1 MEANLMRQL
10 ISTGPADVLIAS
22 AWQGL
27 LLTAFA
33 WACLKLG
40 PGLRA
45 SVRFSVWLIVFLLVA
60 LLPCFALFRSLS
72 HVASSGAPAGFA
84 LQMNPAWAIAIEAAW
99 LIASLFSITRLL
111 SGALQMRA
119 MYRNSTVVPFEGLTT
134 SGSRPV
140 EIRLSDAVDAPSVI
154 GFFQPAVVVP
164 RSLWSELSAAELKQV
179 ILHEIAHL
187 DRGDDW
193 TNLIQKLLRSLC
205 PLNPALVWAERQ
217 LCREREQACDDA
229 VLDAA
234 GNARD
239 YASCLTRLAENR
251 LVRRAAALAPGLWK
265 RHSELAARVE
275 NILHRRRALPPIFS
289 YGFVAASLLL
299 SLSGAVALQRCP
311 GLIIFA
317 SQNATAAAFV
327 PPQAERATGTP
338 AANLIPAR
346 YENHTQPR
354 LQNAMFY
361 TAASPLVNTGKHD
374 TGKQVA
380 IKSQIKKVHRLTRPV
395 EKMRNVQLMQMSS
408 DAYGGEHLT
417 LIVFTVDIP
426 QNAGTST
433 ISFTSNWIAFQI

>member
-1 MEANLMRQL
+1 MEANLVRQL
-10 ISTGPADVLIAS
+10 ISTGPADVLISS

-33 WACLKLG
+33 WACLKLA

-45 SVRFSVWLIVFLLVA
+45 SVRFTVWLIVFLLVA

-72 HVASSGAPAGFA
+72 HVASTGAPAGFA
-84 LQMNPAWAIAIEAAW
+84 LHVNPAWAIALEAAW
-99 LIASLFSITRLL
+99 LIASLFSVARLL
-111 SGALQMRA
+111 SGAWQMRA

-134 SGSRPV
+134 AGSRPV

-164 RSLWSELSAAELKQV
+164 RSLWSDLSEAELKQV

-193 TNLIQKLLRSLC
+193 TNLVQKLLRSLC

-239 YASCLTRLAENR
+239 YASCLTRLAESR

-275 NILHRRRALPPIFS
+275 NILHRRRPLPPIFS

-311 GLIIFA
+311 GLITFA
-317 SQNATAAAFV
+317 SQDATAAAFV
-327 PPQAERATGTP
+327 APQAERASGT
-338 AANLIPAR
+338 LIPAR
-346 YENHTQPR
+346 YEERTQPR
-354 LQNAMFY
+354 VQNAVFY
-361 TAASPLVNTGKHD
+361 TAAKPMVNTGKVA

-380 IKSQIKKVHRLTRPV
+380 AKARIKKVQHLGRPV
-395 EKMRNVQLMQMSS
+395 EKMRNVQLMQMSQSS
-408 DAYGGEHLT
+408 DAYGEHLT

-433 ISFTSNWIAFQI
+433 LSFTSNWIAFQI